1 MLEFYGEYKIMKDKT
16 TAGLLAIFL
25 GGLGVHRFY
34 LGQTGLGMFHLLF
47 CWFPVSWLIGFISG
61 LVILTMD
68 DDKFNLKY
76 NKDHYRV
83 VKRGNRREE
92 REIRRDERRQPQ
104 QNQRRNTAP
113 VRQPM
118 NQDKQQQLK
127 KSGIDKYKDYDYQ
140 GAIEEFKQA
149 LALDPNDISI
159 HFNLACT
166 YSLNEEADKALEH
179 LDRAVTLGFT
189 DFKRIKEHDALA
201 FVRIQDAFDEFEANG
216 FRLKQATP
224 QKQTTTAAAQPA
236 QEPVEDHS
244 PILEQLQKLN
254 ELRIK
259 GLLTEEEFVTQKNKL
274 GHK

>member
-1 MLEFYGEYKIMKDKT
+1 MKEKT

-25 GGLGVHRFY
+25 GGFGVHRFY
-34 LGQTGLGMFHLLF
+34 LGQPAQGFFHLAFFWL
-47 CWFPVSWLIGFISG
+47 PLPISWIVGFIHG
-61 LVILTMD
+61 IMILTMD

-76 NKDHYRV
+76 NSEHYQV
-83 VKRGNRREE
+83 VKRKN
-92 REIRRDERRQPQ
+92 RRDEREFRRDDRRRPQ
-104 QNQRRNTAP
+104 EVQRRNTAP
-113 VRQPM
+113 VRQPA

-140 GAIEEFKQA
+140 GAIEEFKKA

-179 LDRAVTLGFT
+179 LDRAVSLGFT

-216 FRLKQATP
+216 FRLRQATPPKQAT
-224 QKQTTTAAAQPA
+224 QAQA
-236 QEPVEDHS
+236 VQEPVEDHS

-254 ELRIK
+254 ELRLK

-274 GHK
+274 MN

>member
-1 MLEFYGEYKIMKDKT
+1 MKDKT

-34 LGQTGLGMFHLLF
+34 LGQTGLGFFHLIF
-47 CWFPVSWLIGFISG
+47 CWFPVSWLVGFISG

-76 NKDHYRV
+76 NPEQYRV

-92 REIRRDERRQPQ
+92 REIRRDDRRRPQ
-104 QNQRRNTAP
+104 ESPRRNTAP

-140 GAIEEFKQA
+140 GAIEEFKKA

-216 FRLKQATP
+216 FRLKQAIP
-224 QKQTTTAAAQPA
+224 QKQTAQTQAQPT
-236 QEPVEDHS
+236 QEPTEDHS

-254 ELRIK
+254 ELKLK
-259 GLLTEEEFVTQKNKL
+259 GLLTEEEFATQKNKL
-274 GHK
+274 MN

>member
-1 MLEFYGEYKIMKDKT
+1 MKDKT

-25 GGLGVHRFY
+25 GGLGIHRFY
-34 LGQTGLGMFHLLF
+34 LGQTGLGFLHLCFFWVPL
-47 CWFPVSWLIGFISG
+47 PISWIVGFIHG
-61 LVILTMD
+61 IMILTMD
-68 DDKFNLKY
+68 DDKFNLQFNPDQYK
-76 NKDHYRV
+76 V

-92 REIRRDERRQPQ
+92 RDFNRNERRRPQEQP
-104 QNQRRNTAP
+104 RRNTAP
-113 VRQPM
+113 VRQPV
-118 NQDKQQQLK
+118 NQDKQQMLK

-140 GAIEEFKQA
+140 GAIEEFKKA

-216 FRLKQATP
+216 FRLKQPTP
-224 QKQTTTAAAQPA
+224 QKQAAQTQA
-236 QEPVEDHS
+236 QSTQEPTEDHS

-254 ELRIK
+254 ELKLK
-259 GLLTEEEFVTQKNKL
+259 GLLTEEEFATQKNKL
-274 GHK
+274 MN

>member
-1 MLEFYGEYKIMKDKT
+1 MKDKT

-34 LGQTGLGMFHLLF
+34 LGQTGLGFFHLLF
-47 CWFPVSWLIGFISG
+47 CWFPLSWLVGFISG

-76 NKDHYRV
+76 NPEHYRI

-92 REIRRDERRQPQ
+92 RDLRRGQRQSPQ
-104 QNQRRNTAP
+104 NYQNRRNSP
-113 VRQPM
+113 VRQPA
-118 NQDKQQQLK
+118 NQDKQQMLK
-127 KSGIDKYKDYDYQ
+127 KIGIDKYKDYDYQ
-140 GAIEEFKQA
+140 GAIEEFKKA

-166 YSLNEEADKALEH
+166 YSLNEEANKAFEH
-179 LDRAVTLGFT
+179 LDRAVSLGFT

-201 FVRIQDAFDEFEANG
+201 FVRIQDEFDEFEENG
-216 FRLKQATP
+216 FRLKAPTPPKQAN
-224 QKQTTTAAAQPA
+224 QSQAQA
-236 QEPVEDHS
+236 NVEVQEDHS

-254 ELRIK
+254 ELRLK
-259 GLLTEEEFVTQKNKL
+259 GLLTEEEFATQKNKL
-274 GHK
+274 MN

>member
-1 MLEFYGEYKIMKDKT
+1 MKDKT

-34 LGQTGLGMFHLLF
+34 LGQTGLGFFHLIF
-47 CWFPVSWLIGFISG
+47 CWFPVSWLVGFITG

-68 DDKFNLKY
+68 EDKFNLKY
-76 NKDHYRV
+76 NPEHFRI

-92 REIRRDERRQPQ
+92 REVRRDERRRPQ
-104 QNQRRNTAP
+104 EPQRRNNAP

-140 GAIEEFKQA
+140 GAIEEFKKA
-149 LALDPNDISI
+149 LTLDPNDISI

-166 YSLNEEADKALEH
+166 YSLNEEADKALDH

-216 FRLKQATP
+216 FRLKQAIP
-224 QKQTTTAAAQPA
+224 QKQTAQTQA
-236 QEPVEDHS
+236 QSTQEPTEDHS

-254 ELRIK
+254 ELKLK
-259 GLLTEEEFVTQKNKL
+259 GLLTEEEFATQKNKL
-274 GHK
+274 MN

>member
-1 MLEFYGEYKIMKDKT
+1 MKDKT

-25 GGLGVHRFY
+25 GGLGIHRFY
-34 LGQTGLGMFHLLF
+34 LGQAGLGFFHLLF

-76 NKDHYRV
+76 NPEHYRV
-83 VKRGNRREE
+83 VKRRQQESRESRREDRGQRREE
-92 REIRRDERRQPQ
+92 ERRRPQ
-104 QNQRRNTAP
+104 QTRTAP
-113 VRQPM
+113 VRQAA
-118 NQDKQQQLK
+118 NQDKQQMLK

-140 GAIEEFKQA
+140 GAIEEFKKA

-166 YSLNEEADKALEH
+166 YSLNEEADKAFEH

-201 FVRIQDAFDEFEANG
+201 YVRTQDAFDEFEANG
-216 FRLKQATP
+216 FRLKQALP
-224 QKQTTTAAAQPA
+224 PKQTAPTQAQVA
-236 QEPVEDHS
+236 EEPVEDHS

-254 ELRIK
+254 ELRLK
-259 GLLTEEEFVTQKNKL
+259 GLLTEEEFDMQKRKL
-274 GHK
+274 MN

>member
-1 MLEFYGEYKIMKDKT
+1 MKDKT

-34 LGQTGLGMFHLLF
+34 LGQTGLGFFHLIF
-47 CWFPVSWLIGFISG
+47 CWFPVSWLVGFITG

-68 DDKFNLKY
+68 EDKFNLKY
-76 NKDHYRV
+76 NPEHYRI

-92 REIRRDERRQPQ
+92 REVRRDERRRPQ
-104 QNQRRNTAP
+104 EPQRRNTAP

-140 GAIEEFKQA
+140 GAIEEFKKA
-149 LALDPNDISI
+149 LTLDPNDISI

-166 YSLNEEADKALEH
+166 YSLNEEADKALDH

-216 FRLKQATP
+216 FRLKQTIP
-224 QKQTTTAAAQPA
+224 QKQTAQTQAQPT
-236 QEPVEDHS
+236 QEPTEDHS

-254 ELRIK
+254 ELKLK
-259 GLLTEEEFVTQKNKL
+259 GLLTEEEFATQKNKL
-274 GHK
+274 MN

>member
-1 MLEFYGEYKIMKDKT
+1 MKDKT

-25 GGLGVHRFY
+25 GGLGIHRFY
-34 LGQTGLGMFHLLF
+34 LGQTGLGFLHLCFFWVPL
-47 CWFPVSWLIGFISG
+47 PISWIVGFIHG
-61 LVILTMD
+61 IMILTMD
-68 DDKFNLKY
+68 DDKFNLQFNPEQYK
-76 NKDHYRV
+76 V

-92 REIRRDERRQPQ
+92 REFNRNERRRPQ
-104 QNQRRNTAP
+104 EPQRRSTAP
-113 VRQPM
+113 VRQPV

-140 GAIEEFKQA
+140 GAIEEFKKA

-216 FRLKQATP
+216 FHLKQPTP
-224 QKQTTTAAAQPA
+224 QKQAAQTQAQPT

-244 PILEQLQKLN
+244 PILDQLQKLN
-254 ELRIK
+254 ELKLK

-274 GHK
+274 MN